1 MLIDCKKFEQNNET
15 ISLNILYVPHNK
27 KEICIAYESKCNC
40 ERENQV
46 ILLTITDGEKYHC
59 FAVKILSR
67 LLYGKTSNHHEDF
80 YSLSRLHSFQT
91 DCALKKHEILCGNH
105 DYCRVKIY

>member
-27 KEICIAYESKCNC
+27 KEICNAYESKCNC
-40 ERENQV
+40 DRDSQV

-59 FAVKILSR
+59 LAVKSLSR

-80 YSLSRLHSFQT
+80 FISNRLR
-91 DCALKKHEILCGNH
+91 A
-105 DYCRVKIY
+105 